1 MVDSTGDRAR
11 ALHHRIFCLSIHVKF
26 FDHLVE
32 ILLVLFLSHQLQ
44 MELPNDILELL
55 FRYVAA
61 IKPLRKGGVTRIFGG
76 V

>member
-1 MVDSTGDRAR
+1 MD
-11 ALHHRIFCLSIHVKF
+11 
-26 FDHLVE
+26 
-32 ILLVLFLSHQLQ
+32 
-44 MELPNDILELL
+44 LPNDILELL